1 MSTRRCEPEQI
12 VNLLRQVE
20 VEIANGKARPQV
32 AREAGINAQGGQAYG
47 ALRETSRGGFSSPPG
62 GRRPPLA

>member
-1 MSTRRCEPEQI
+1 MSAKRYKPEQI

-32 AREAGINAQGGQAYG
+32 AREAGINAQGGQARG
-47 ALRETSRGGFSSPPG
+47 ARQETSRGGFSYPPG